1 MGFKMTKHVS
11 DDTALVTVGQ
21 VAAKQA
27 QLTEKLALREEV
39 NFDIANLEKWLEAA
53 ALISGPEILKHTV
66 KQVESDEILDSIVE
80 DENMAEAVKRILA
93 GTPKPLAN
101 RQLQDELRKT
111 PRFAERLNKNP
122 NYYYTLVS
130 RLVGREEIQRFRKK
144 LRLPKTET
152 AGC

>member
-1 MGFKMTKHVS
+1 MTKHFS

-27 QLTEKLALREEV
+27 QLEEKRALRDTV
-39 NFDIANLEKWLEAA
+39 ISDIATLEKWLEAA
-53 ALISGPEILKHTV
+53 ALISGPDSLKHTE
-66 KQVESDEILDSIVE
+66 KAVETDEEYDSLFE
-80 DENMAEAVKRILA
+80 DENMADAVKRILSA
-93 GTPKPLAN
+93 SARPLAN
-101 RQLQDELRKT
+101 RQVQEELRKA

-144 LRLPKTET
+144 LRMPKTET
-152 AGC
+152 VAA

>member
-1 MGFKMTKHVS
+1 MTKHFS

-27 QLTEKLALREEV
+27 QLAEKRVLREELDS
-39 NFDIANLEKWLEAA
+39 DILNLEKWLEAA
-53 ALISGPEILKHTV
+53 ALISGPEILKHTAKEV
-66 KQVESDEILDSIVE
+66 QTDENLDSIFE
-80 DENMAEAVKRILA
+80 DENMPGAVKRILGA
-93 GTPKPLAN
+93 TPRPLSH

-130 RLVGREEIQRFRKK
+130 RLVERDEVQRARKK
-144 LRLPKTET
+144 LKLKVAKVDA
-152 AGC
+152 AGM